1 MDADP
6 RAQAGYGLRFDWGLA
21 GARALAHPHALVVVV
36 DVLSFSTTVAI
47 AVARGTAVHPCTDD
61 DSAAD
66 LAHRTGA
73 TLAVP
78 RRQAT
83 PERPWSLSPALALR
97 APAVPRL
104 VLPSRNGSAI
114 AAAAGRAEAMRA
126 VAPSGAHATPAT
138 GATPAA
144 GATPAIGTTPATG
157 ATPAD
162 GATAPAVVT
171 AALRNARAV
180 AEWASARGYGT
191 PDRPVNVVA
200 AGERWPDGTLRPAL
214 EDLLGAAA
222 VLRALEVEPGRP
234 SPEARAAA
242 AALDGVGDLDAALNG
257 CASGRELAAIGWQ
270 DDLAAAADVDA
281 DTVVPLLSGG
291 AFRDAAAAP

>member
-6 RAQAGYGLRFDWGLA
+6 RAQAGYGTRFDWGLA
-21 GARALAHPHALVVVV
+21 GARALAHRHALVVVV

-47 AVARGTAVHPCTDD
+47 AVGRGIAVHPCGDD

-66 LAHRTGA
+66 LARRTGA
-73 TLAVP
+73 TLAAP
-78 RRQAT
+78 RRRAT
-83 PERPWSLSPALALR
+83 PDHPWSLSPALALR

-114 AAAAGRAEAMRA
+114 AAAADRAGTRPAA
-126 VAPSGAHATPAT
+126 ATSGARTAAATGATPTADATPAGATSAT

-144 GATPAIGTTPATG
+144 GIPAA
-157 ATPAD
+157 
-162 GATAPAVVT
+162 AVVT

-180 AEWASARGYGT
+180 AAWATARGFGT
-191 PDRPVNVVA
+191 PDRPVNIVA

-222 VLRALEVEPGRP
+222 VLRALHVWPGHR

-242 AALDGVGDLDAALNG
+242 AALEGVGDLGAALRG
-257 CASGRELAAIGWQ
+257 CASGRELVAVGWQ
-270 DDLAAAADVDA
+270 DDLAAAADVDV
-281 DTVVPLLSGG
+281 DVVVPLLSGG